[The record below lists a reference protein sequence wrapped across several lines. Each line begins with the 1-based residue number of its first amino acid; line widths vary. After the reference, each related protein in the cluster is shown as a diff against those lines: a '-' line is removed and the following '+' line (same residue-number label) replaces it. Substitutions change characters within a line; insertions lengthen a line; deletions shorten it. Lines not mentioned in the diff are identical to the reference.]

1 MDLTDTY
8 RLSTSPAPGRIARLQ
23 TSHRLSQCLA
33 RTPASRPGSAPCQ
46 LPPTANFNAFLKAL
60 APLRINNWRTA
71 TRLPAIIL
79 RRTGNL
85 AADRLKINNKAK
97 SSSLPTSSSRHSRT
111 APTTVSSPRVRES
124 RGFTPPSCTHNRA
137 TYRQAPA
144 CRAISL
150 HITSRQVK
158 P

>member
-1 MDLTDTY
+1 MDLADTY
-8 RLSTSPAPGRIARLQ
+8 RLSTYPAPSRIVRLQ
-23 TSHRLSQCLA
+23 TSRRLSQCLA
-33 RTPASRPGSAPCQ
+33 RIPASRPGSAPCRF
-46 LPPTANFNAFLKAL
+46 PPTASFNAFLKAL
-60 APLRINNWRTA
+60 ALLRINSWRTA
-71 TRLPAIIL
+71 TRLLVTIS
-79 RRTGNL
+79 RRTGSL
-85 AADRLKINNKAK
+85 AADRLTVSNKAK
-97 SSSLPTSSSRHSRT
+97 SSSLPMNSSRHSRT

-124 RGFTPPSCTHNRA
+124 RGFTPPSFTHNRT